1 MAQMGRP
8 RNFDRDVAVVQAMH
22 LFWEHGYDATSLSQ
36 LKANIGGGITA
47 PSFYAAFG
55 SKQALFNEVMER
67 YMDTHGRVTDSLFD
81 NTLGPRESIERTL
94 RRSAKMQCEPDHPTG
109 CLVALGLLSACT
121 EESKAISQPLAD
133 TRALNRAGM
142 LACVERAIES
152 GELPATVMPE
162 ALATVFDSFLLG
174 ISVLARDGVPYKQID
189 DAVTQVMTVWDA
201 LRIADPDV
209 SPDIPEQQKSTLP
222 SSKKRL

>member
-8 RNFDRDVAVVQAMH
+8 RTFDRDVAITQAMH

-67 YMDTHGRVTDSLFD
+67 YLNTHGRVTDSLFD
-81 NTLGPRESIERTL
+81 TTLSPGESIELTL
-94 RRSAKMQCEPDHPTG
+94 RRSAKMQCEPDHPAG

-121 EESKAISQPLAD
+121 DESKTISQPLAQA
-133 TRALNRAGM
+133 RASNRAGIV
-142 LACVERAIES
+142 ACIERAIAA
-152 GELPATVMPE
+152 GELPATVVPD

-174 ISVLARDGVPYKQID
+174 ISVLARDGEPFEKIDKAITQI
-189 DAVTQVMTVWDA
+189 MTLWDA
-201 LRIADPDV
+201 SRIS
-209 SPDIPEQQKSTLP
+209 SPALAND
-222 SSKKRL
+222 